1 MPSTI
6 LRNLV
11 LAFVLPCLGFGAGAA
26 QQRASG
32 GRGLDRELLQ
42 HYLGP
47 QEWREVGDADVRV
60 YAMPGRERDAER
72 LLAAARQSLPRVA
85 LELGVRAE
93 DVLPIWIVIA
103 PGGGR
108 FALEAPSWSAAIARP
123 HRNLIVLSGPA
134 LHTTR
139 LNLQETVAHEVAHLV
154 VHERL
159 GDEAWMPRWL
169 HEGLAVHFS
178 NYSRLR
184 DRFVS
189 WGRGPVRLA
198 ELENVFPASP
208 ARARLAYLESHAAVR
223 RLLQLGPI
231 APLLDRLA
239 RGEEFEG
246 AFLAVYGLSVD
257 AFPES
262 VFEEV
267 ARRWRYLSLLT
278 SGVTLFGVMTLLFLA
293 ASLRK
298 LLRNRRRRRE
308 WAAEEAALELL
319 RPPESHGR
327 AGEEPDA

>member
-1 MPSTI
+1 MSPTI
-6 LRNLV
+6 LRNLA
-11 LAFVLPCLGFGAGAA
+11 LAFLLLCCGFVAGAA
-26 QQRASG
+26 QQRDAG
-32 GRGLDRELLQ
+32 GRGLDPELLRQ
-42 HYLGP
+42 YLGP
-47 QEWREVGDADVRV
+47 QEWHEVGDADVRA
-60 YAMPGRERDAER
+60 YATPGWERDAAR
-72 LLAAARQSLPRVA
+72 VVAAARESLPRVA

-93 DVLPIWIVIA
+93 EVLPIWIVIA
-103 PGGGR
+103 AAGGR
-108 FALEAPSWSAAIARP
+108 LALEAPSWSAAIARP
-123 HRNLIVLSGPA
+123 HRHLIVLSGPA

-139 LNLQETVAHEVAHLV
+139 LNLRETVAHEVAHLV
-154 VHERL
+154 VHARL

-189 WGRGPVRLA
+189 WGRGPVRLD

-223 RLLQLGPI
+223 RLLQSGPI

-239 RGEEFEG
+239 RGEEFED

-257 AFPES
+257 AFAES
-262 VFEEV
+262 VFQEV
-267 ARRWRYLSLLT
+267 SRRWRYLSLLT
-278 SGVTLFGVMTLLFLA
+278 SGVTLFGMMTLLFLA

-319 RPPESHGR
+319 RDER
-327 AGEEPDA
+327 DA